1 MGKKKKG
8 SALGK
13 RIKISKT
20 QRQMMLA
27 VLGASLTLGVCLV
40 LALYF
45 IRYIGF
51 NGDVIAA
58 EDKALNNYEETILN
72 VGLCV
77 DNNGDGKLNNQE
89 LEQCD
94 PTALD
99 VMTNKKLKDTLRYN
113 VLVKMS
119 QNQDLESVAR
129 EALNICYV
137 DNNPENE
144 KIDYSKL
151 YNEAET
157 DTDRRS
163 YISLMRMCS
172 ALRAI
177 PDALPAQKNEE
188 ALMASLNQIFLLSG
202 FQPESLSPG
211 GNYVASTI
219 PGLGTIPVSFV
230 VETDS
235 KTTLAVLSNMEKSIR
250 SFDISAATIG
260 WSDGGQLEL
269 RVTAVA
275 YYEGELQLTE
285 KEQTVYSSKDAKKKA
300 RQEAKK

>member
-1 MGKKKKG
+1 MAEKKEV
-8 SALGK
+8 AVGK

-40 LALYF
+40 LSLYF
-45 IRYIGF
+45 IRYMDF
-51 NGDVIAA
+51 NGKVMAA
-58 EDKALNNYEETILN
+58 QDKSIGNYEETILN
-72 VGLCV
+72 VGLCI
-77 DNNGDGKLNNQE
+77 DSNGDKKLNDKE
-89 LEQCD
+89 LEECE
-94 PTALD
+94 PTELD
-99 VMTNKKLKDTLRYN
+99 VASNTKLTNTLRHN
-113 VLVKMS
+113 VLIKMA

-137 DNNPENE
+137 DNDPEGGK
-144 KIDYSKL
+144 KIDYYDL
-151 YNEAET
+151 YEKAEN
-157 DTDRRS
+157 DTDRRG

-230 VETDS
+230 VEQDA
-235 KTTLAVLSNMEKSIR
+235 KTTLAVLANMEKSIR

-275 YYEGELQLTE
+275 YYEGELELSE
-285 KEQTVYSSKDAKKKA
+285 REDTVYASRDAKRKA
-300 RQEAKK
+300 KTGE

>member
-1 MGKKKKG
+1 MAEKKEV
-8 SALGK
+8 AVGK

-40 LALYF
+40 LSLYF
-45 IRYIGF
+45 IRYMDF
-51 NGDVIAA
+51 NGKVMAA
-58 EDKALNNYEETILN
+58 QDKSIGNYEETILN
-72 VGLCV
+72 VGLCI
-77 DNNGDGKLNNQE
+77 DSNGDKMLNDKE
-89 LEQCD
+89 LEECE
-94 PTALD
+94 PTELD
-99 VMTNKKLKDTLRYN
+99 VASNTKLMNTLRYN
-113 VLVKMS
+113 VLIKMA

-137 DNNPENE
+137 DNDPESGK
-144 KIDYSKL
+144 KIDYYDL
-151 YNEAET
+151 YEKAEN

-230 VETDS
+230 VEQDA
-235 KTTLAVLSNMEKSIR
+235 KTTLAVLANMEKSIR

-275 YYEGELQLTE
+275 YYEGELELSE
-285 KEQTVYSSKDAKKKA
+285 REDTVYASRDAKRKA
-300 RQEAKK
+300 KTGE

>member
-1 MGKKKKG
+1 MAEKKEV
-8 SALGK
+8 AVGK

-40 LALYF
+40 LSLYF
-45 IRYIGF
+45 IRYMDF
-51 NGDVIAA
+51 NGKVMAA
-58 EDKALNNYEETILN
+58 QDKSIGNYEETILN
-72 VGLCV
+72 VGLCI
-77 DNNGDGKLNNQE
+77 DSNGDKKLNDKE
-89 LEQCD
+89 LEECE
-94 PTALD
+94 PTELD
-99 VMTNKKLKDTLRYN
+99 VASNTKLMNTLRYN
-113 VLVKMS
+113 VLIKMA

-137 DNNPENE
+137 DNDPESGK
-144 KIDYSKL
+144 KIDYYDL
-151 YNEAET
+151 YEKAEN

-230 VETDS
+230 VEQDA
-235 KTTLAVLSNMEKSIR
+235 KTTLAVLANMEKSIR

-275 YYEGELQLTE
+275 YYEGELELSE
-285 KEQTVYSSKDAKKKA
+285 REDTVYASRDAKRKA
-300 RQEAKK
+300 KTGE